1 MNFLAHLYLTPPTP
15 GGRIGSFLG
24 DHVKG
29 PLERAPY
36 DAEIISAI
44 RLHRAV
50 DTFTDSHTLVTASKA
65 RLSAARRRYAGII
78 VDICYDHFL
87 ATAWQDHHAMPLE
100 AFVSEVYR
108 DLSASTVALPS
119 GLAAMI
125 PRLIEHDWLT
135 SYRELRGI
143 ARALDGM
150 GHRIWHAGALVGA
163 VTEIEDHYDALR
175 ADFAAF
181 FPELVAAVSMHA
193 RANDADGD
201 AA

>member
-36 DAEIISAI
+36 DAEIVSAI

-50 DTFTDSHTLVTASKA
+50 DTFTDSHPLVTASKA

-87 ATAWQDHHAMPLE
+87 AQAWDEYHAKPLE
-100 AFVSEVYR
+100 AFVGEVYR

-125 PRLIEHDWLT
+125 PRLVEYDWLT
-135 SYRELRGI
+135 SYRELHGI

-163 VTEIEDHYDALR
+163 VTEIEDHYEALR
-175 ADFAAF
+175 ADFTAY
-181 FPELVAAVSMHA
+181 FPELVAAVSQHA
-193 RANDADGD
+193 RAIDVEGG